1 MKFADSARLAMVTLC
16 ILALP
21 AAGIAAQTDS
31 PENFLRHLYAQYA
44 PGKNPVAF
52 DYPDAAPLVDASLLA
67 LLHRDQ
73 EAAKG
78 EVGAID
84 YDPVCQCQDW
94 EALKIVSLR
103 VTPSGADHATGTV
116 TFDNGT
122 GRAKW
127 RATVRFD
134 LVRVAG
140 AWKIHDIGSKDAASL
155 QGLLRAA
162 KY

>member
-1 MKFADSARLAMVTLC
+1 MKIVDSVRGLIAMCGLLA
-16 ILALP
+16 AP
-21 AAGIAAQTDS
+21 AACIAGPADT
-31 PENFLRHLYAQYA
+31 PETFLRHLYAQYA
-44 PGKNPVAF
+44 PGKEPIAF
-52 DYPDAAPLVDASLLA
+52 VYPQAATIVDASLLA
-67 LLHRDQ
+67 LLRHDQ

-78 EVGAID
+78 EVGALD

-103 VTPSGADHATGTV
+103 TTSADADHATGTV

-122 GRAKW
+122 GPAKW

-134 LVRVAG
+134 LARVAG
-140 AWKIHDIGSKDAASL
+140 AWKIHDIGSHDAASL

>member
-1 MKFADSARLAMVTLC
+1 MKFADSARLAMAMLS
-16 ILALP
+16 ILMLP
-21 AAGIAAQTDS
+21 CAGIAAQTDS

-44 PGKNPVAF
+44 PGKKPIAF
-52 DYPDAAPLVDASLLA
+52 DYPDAASIVDASLLA
-67 LLHRDQ
+67 LLRHDQ

-78 EVGAID
+78 EVGALD
-84 YDPVCQCQDW
+84 SDPVCQCQDW
-94 EALKIVSLR
+94 EALKIVALS
-103 VTPSGADHATGTV
+103 VQPAGANHTTASV

-122 GRAKW
+122 GHEKW
-127 RATVRFD
+127 SQTVRFD
-134 LVRVAG
+134 LVRVGA